1 MPSNYCASDACLCC
15 WTDITADA
23 AIVEREES
31 LTDCLFYVDVE
42 ECCLAAIGEDS
53 LGFGLITNKDA
64 NECGKVSTGCVACG
78 VVTVR
83 HQVSWHLVNLGK
95 AKGYDEP
102 LALRPK
108 NGFSRS
114 FFHAFPQR
122 NSTTLGPL
130 LCINSGYWAIGSIPR
145 VRDCCAMVAAAV

>member
-1 MPSNYCASDACLCC
+1 MARIASIPFRTNLVDCLIASDILCRNNKMPSNYCASDACLCC

-78 VVTVR
+78 VGTAR

-95 AKGYDEP
+95 AKG
-102 LALRPK
+102 
-108 NGFSRS
+108 
-114 FFHAFPQR
+114 
-122 NSTTLGPL
+122 
-130 LCINSGYWAIGSIPR
+130 
-145 VRDCCAMVAAAV
+145 